1 MTGAI
6 PAQRIDEIRPF
17 RVMEILARA
26 RAMEA
31 AGRDIVHME
40 IGEPD
45 FPTAAPVVKAGQHA
59 LAEGH
64 TRYTDA
70 PGLWALREAIAGY
83 YRDYRGVNVAP
94 ERILVTTG
102 ASGALLLALGLTMDP
117 GNELLLADPGY
128 PCYRNFAAYMHAQCC
143 FLPVDERSGWQVSRM
158 AVREAVGEQ
167 GRVLLLASPANPT
180 GAVILKGDLQA
191 LAQEMAAH
199 QGWLICDEIY
209 HGLRYAGP
217 VASALDAGD
226 NVLVVDSFSKY
237 FGMTGWRVGWLVV
250 PEALADAAGRLQQNL
265 AICAPVPSQY
275 AALAA
280 LGEAAMSVHEQRRQ
294 AFQQRRDLMLP
305 ALRELGFS
313 IPLAPAGAFYLYA
326 GCTGVAGSS
335 EQLARDLLEHA
346 GVAITPGS
354 DFGEYR
360 AHAHVRFACTTS
372 EPALQDGLE
381 RIRKFLRAGT

>member
-1 MTGAI
+1 MTRSI

-17 RVMEILARA
+17 RVMEVLAQARA
-26 RAMEA
+26 LEA
-31 AGRDIVHME
+31 AGHDIVHME

-45 FPTAAPVVKAGQHA
+45 FPTAEPILRAGQKA
-59 LAEGH
+59 LADGH
-64 TRYTDA
+64 THYTDA

-83 YRDYRGVNVAP
+83 YQRHRGVTVAP
-94 ERILVTTG
+94 ERIVITTG
-102 ASGALLLALGLTMDP
+102 ASGALLLALGLTLNAGD
-117 GNELLLADPGY
+117 ELLLTDPGY
-128 PCYRNFAAYMHAQCC
+128 PCYRNFAAYIQARCR
-143 FLPVDERSGWQVSRM
+143 FLAVDENSGWQVSRM
-158 AVREAVGEQ
+158 AVREAASEHA
-167 GRVLLLASPANPT
+167 RALLLASPANPT
-180 GAVILKGDLQA
+180 GAVMLKGDLQA
-191 LAQEMAAH
+191 LAHEMAAH

-250 PEALADAAGRLQQNL
+250 PPELVEAAGRLQQNL
-265 AICAPVPSQY
+265 AICAPVPSQH

-280 LGEAAMSVHEQRRQ
+280 LGEEAMTIHEQRRE
-294 AFQQRRDLMLP
+294 ACRHRRDLLLP

-326 GCTGVAGSS
+326 GCNALAASS
-335 EQLARDLLEHA
+335 EQLAHDLLEHA

-360 AHAHVRFACTTS
+360 SHAHVRFACTTG
-372 EPALQDGLE
+372 EAALQQGLE
-381 RIRKFLRAGT
+381 RIRNFLRAGA